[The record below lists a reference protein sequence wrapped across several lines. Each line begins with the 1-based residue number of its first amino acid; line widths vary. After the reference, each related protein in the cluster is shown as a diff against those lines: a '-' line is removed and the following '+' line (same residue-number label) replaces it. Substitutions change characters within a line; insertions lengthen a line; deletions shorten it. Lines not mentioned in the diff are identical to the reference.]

1 MAQRLILVPLLLS
14 LGLTPVLASPVSGL
28 LGQAQAAE
36 RHGKTELALRL
47 AQSAIV
53 ADPADPAAYVG
64 LGDVYA
70 QAGDAE
76 FARNSYEKAL
86 DIDPNAPAALKAIA
100 ALGKSEKPDTAS
112 AAP

>member
-1 MAQRLILVPLLLS
+1 MTQRLILVPVLLF
-14 LGLTPVLASPVSGL
+14 LGLTPALANPASSL
-28 LGQAQAAE
+28 RSQAQAAE
-36 RHGKTELALRL
+36 RHGNTQLALLL

-53 ADPADPAAYVG
+53 ADPADPASYIG
-64 LGDVYA
+64 LGDIYA
-70 QAGDAE
+70 HAGDAE

-86 DIDPNAPAALKAIA
+86 DIDPQQPVALKAIA

>member
-1 MAQRLILVPLLLS
+1 MTPRLFLVPVLLF
-14 LGLTPVLASPVSGL
+14 LGLTPALAGPASSL
-28 LGQAQAAE
+28 LSRAHAAE
-36 RHGKTELALRL
+36 RQGNTQLALLL

-53 ADPADPAAYVG
+53 ADPADPATYIG
-64 LGDVYA
+64 LGDIYA

-86 DIDPNAPAALKAIA
+86 DIDPQQPAALKAIA

-112 AAP
+112 ATP